1 MIHIYKQQMYQLCA
15 RVSVAN
21 VNGIIFFREQVLR
34 ILPKDEAQLFLIKSL
49 ENMHEYQVVHQ
60 PQLKSSNPRV

>member
-1 MIHIYKQQMYQLCA
+1 MYQLYG
-15 RVSVAN
+15 RVSLEN

-49 ENMHEYQVVHQ
+49 ENMHEYQVVQQ
-60 PQLKSSNPRV
+60 PQFKSSNPRV